1 MFIIGAH
8 RINHGGFDANICQQI
23 QDSSSLQGNGGYG
36 YGAYAYYADRIPV
49 AYRGDPFAIFQPL
62 IIRTTLDITHVLV
75 PGLSFGNY
83 HVRDTFFFVVRGSIG
98 RPIPVAILGFL
109 NCQGFPSYQGR
120 LYYA

>member
-49 AYRGDPFAIFQPL
+49 AYRGDPFTIFQPL
-62 IIRTTLDITHVLV
+62 IIRTTLDITDVRV

-83 HVRDTFFFVVRGSIG
+83 YVRDTFFFVVRGSIG

-109 NCQGFPSYQGR
+109 NCQGFPSYRGR